1 MDLFDLL
8 EQNQPK
14 DYYDAKDIE
23 ASGLDRKDYIRINSF
38 VGSRMNTDFSGK
50 YKKEKN
56 EDIEATEKLLEIT
69 SFEECSD
76 EGIFEESEVVEEV
89 EAKEAKLLVIDG
101 SSLLSTSYFARL
113 PRQMLFAKTPEE
125 RELYFDKILQTKD
138 GIFTNGVFGFMQIMI
153 GMLQKQKPT
162 HLAVCLDSTR
172 MTFRKLIYD
181 DYKGTRKPID
191 RPLKEQYGLLREIL
205 EEIGVKVF
213 ISEASDDYTNVFEAD
228 DFAGTLAKKFQEE
241 IPVVLYTKDEDYLQL
256 VDHNTTVWMNTSK
269 ANDMASECE
278 IDLKKCNLPNN
289 TFEYTIDSLRKLKKL
304 APPQIIDYKAISG
317 DSSDNIPG
325 IKGLGDTT
333 SIPLLQKYANL
344 EEIYEAIDG
353 LDDKG
358 LKVLATEW
366 KNELGVRNPMKKLV
380 AEKENAFMSKKLAT
394 IKTDIDMDITIDN
407 LKLNIDKDKFKEQ
420 LEKYEM
426 KSIKL

>member
-8 EQNQPK
+8 EQNTPK
-14 DYYDAKDIE
+14 DYYDEKEIE
-23 ASGLDRKDYIRINSF
+23 KSGLDRKEYIRLNSF
-38 VGSRMNTDFSGK
+38 VGSRMNTDFRIKCKAKSNIK
-50 YKKEKN
+50 TKENNVAIIEN
-56 EDIEATEKLLEIT
+56 ETIEVAEIEQNITDIIEVSEKEQR
-69 SFEECSD
+69 
-76 EGIFEESEVVEEV
+76 
-89 EAKEAKLLVIDG
+89 KLLVIDG

-125 RELYFDKILQTKD
+125 KELYFDKILQTKD
-138 GIFTNGVFGFMQIMI
+138 GIFTNGVYGFMQIMI
-153 GMLQKQKPT
+153 GMIQKQKPT

-191 RPLKEQYGLLREIL
+191 RPLKEQYGLLREML
-205 EEIGVKVF
+205 EAIGVKVF
-213 ISEASDDYTNVFEAD
+213 ISEASEDYTNVFEAD
-228 DFAGTLAKKFQEE
+228 DFAGTLAKKFQDEVH
-241 IPVVLYTKDEDYLQL
+241 VVLYTKDEDYLQL
-256 VDHNTTVWMNTSK
+256 VDYNTTVWMNTSK
-269 ANDMASECE
+269 ASEMANECE
-278 IDLKKCNLPNN
+278 MDLNKFNLPNN
-289 TFEYTIDSLRKLKKL
+289 TFEYTIDRLKKLKKL
-304 APPQIIDYKAISG
+304 SPSQIIDYKAISG

-333 SIPLLQKYANL
+333 SIPLLQKYATL

-358 LKVLATEW
+358 LKNVAAQW
-366 KNELGVRNPMKKLV
+366 KEELGVRNPMKKLV

-394 IKTDIDMDITIDN
+394 IKTDIDMEITLND
-407 LKLNIDKDKFKEQ
+407 LQLNIDKNKFKEQ
-420 LEKYEM
+420 LDKYEM